1 MGKRYTAR
9 DDLIAALP
17 AFASLPFTAAL
28 PTPRFYFSAP
38 RHRLFESVSIRVHPW
53 LKIPCPRPRSS
64 HPAPPSGR
72 SGPLLSVVIKA
83 LNEGKNI
90 EATLDSVLLACRGLD
105 AEVVLADS
113 LSSDNTTVLASA
125 YPVRVVQ
132 LTLAQERCC
141 GIGPQLGFQHARGE
155 FIYLMDGDMQL
166 CTGFLSQALSFM
178 QHHTEVAGVG
188 GRVRELNGDSL
199 EYRARNEQLASHQR
213 PGAVDRLDGGGLYR
227 RRAIESVGYFSNRN
241 LHSYEEFELALRLRQ
256 AGWTLWRLADDAVTH
271 QGHDAP
277 PYELLLRR
285 WRTGYICGL
294 GELLRASLHDPRRL
308 RVLLRLKELR
318 LYAGVWLGWLLL
330 VLAALLPLLPALLLA
345 PVATMAWR
353 KRSWQRGMYALSS
366 WNLHAAGLLRGLLR
380 RQCPPTLRVASQVLH
395 DGAPRQ
401 AAPPPELDETQAM
414 PLAATHIQH
423 LPAQALAPAALA
435 PSSAHSSL
443 TT

>member
-1 MGKRYTAR
+1 MNMHP
-9 DDLIAALP
+9 LLAA
-17 AFASLPFTAAL
+17 AAAHA
-28 PTPRFYFSAP
+28 TPP
-38 RHRLFESVSIRVHPW
+38 
-53 LKIPCPRPRSS
+53 
-64 HPAPPSGR
+64 PAPPPGH
-72 SGPLLSVVIKA
+72 SGPLLTVVIKA

-90 EATLDSVLLACRGLD
+90 EATLASVLLACRGLD

-113 LSSDNTTVLASA
+113 LSSDNTTALASA

-199 EYRARNEQLASHQR
+199 EYRARKEQLASHQR

-241 LHSYEEFELALRLRQ
+241 LHSYEELELALRLRL

-285 WRTGYICGL
+285 WRSGYICGL

-308 RVLLRLKELR
+308 RVLMRLKELR

-330 VLAALLPLLPALLLA
+330 VLAALLPLPGLAKAALLPALLLA

-366 WNLHAAGLLRGLLR
+366 WNLHAAGLLRGLLS

-395 DGAPRQ
+395 DGTPRQ
-401 AAPPPELDETQAM
+401 AAPPPEPGQTQAV
-414 PLAATHIQH
+414 PLASSH
-423 LPAQALAPAALA
+423 LEHAPAVLA
-435 PSSAHSSL
+435 PSRAHSSL
-443 TT
+443 TA

>member
-1 MGKRYTAR
+1 MNMHPPLAAAAAR
-9 DDLIAALP
+9 
-17 AFASLPFTAAL
+17 T
-28 PTPRFYFSAP
+28 TPP
-38 RHRLFESVSIRVHPW
+38 
-53 LKIPCPRPRSS
+53 
-64 HPAPPSGR
+64 PAPPLGR
-72 SGPLLSVVIKA
+72 SGPLLTVVIKA

-90 EATLDSVLLACRGLD
+90 AATLDSVLLACRGLD

-113 LSSDNTTVLASA
+113 LSSDNTTALASA

-166 CTGFLSQALSFM
+166 CTGFLAQALSFM
-178 QHHTEVAGVG
+178 KRHTEVAGVG
-188 GRVRELNGDSL
+188 GRVRELNQDSL

-241 LHSYEEFELALRLRQ
+241 LHSYEEFELALRLRL

-271 QGHDAP
+271 HGHDAP

-285 WRTGYICGL
+285 WRSGYICGL

-318 LYAGVWLGWLLL
+318 LYAAVWLGWLLL
-330 VLAALLPLLPALLLA
+330 ALVALLPLTGLAKAVLLPALLLA

-395 DGAPRQ
+395 DGTPRQ
-401 AAPPPELDETQAM
+401 AAPPPEPGETQAV
-414 PLAATHIQH
+414 PLASNH
-423 LPAQALAPAALA
+423 LEHAPAVLA
-435 PSSAHSSL
+435 PSRAHSSL
-443 TT
+443 TA

>member
-1 MGKRYTAR
+1 
-9 DDLIAALP
+9 
-17 AFASLPFTAAL
+17 
-28 PTPRFYFSAP
+28 
-38 RHRLFESVSIRVHPW
+38 
-53 LKIPCPRPRSS
+53 
-64 HPAPPSGR
+64 
-72 SGPLLSVVIKA
+72 VIKA

-90 EATLDSVLLACRGLD
+90 AATLASVLLACRGLD

-113 LSSDNTTVLASA
+113 LSSDNTTALASA

-285 WRTGYICGL
+285 WRSGYICGL
-294 GELLRASLHDPRRL
+294 GELLRASMHDPRRL

-330 VLAALLPLLPALLLA
+330 VLAALLPLPGLAKAALLAALLFA

-401 AAPPPELDETQAM
+401 AAPPPEPGETQGV
-414 PLAATHIQH
+414 P
-423 LPAQALAPAALA
+423 LA
-435 PSSAHSSL
+435 PSHLEPAPAVLAPSRSHSSL
-443 TT
+443 TA